1 VGADRRRAR
10 RDETAAE
17 GLARE
22 IWEETGLD
30 TVSVELFGVFS
41 DPPRIVAYPDGKI
54 FRLLTLAF
62 TVSVADGEP
71 RLSEESPELRWVT
84 VGELHELEF
93 GPAQMPLI
101 EAFLSSSARPVVA

>member
-1 VGADRRRAR
+1 
-10 RDETAAE
+10 
-17 GLARE
+17 
-22 IWEETGLD
+22 
-30 TVSVELFGVFS
+30 VELFGVFS
-41 DPPRIVAYPDGKI
+41 DPSRSVAYPDGKI

-71 RLSEESPELRWVT
+71 RLSEEPLERRWVT

-101 EAFLSSSARPVVA
+101 EAYPSNSARPVGA